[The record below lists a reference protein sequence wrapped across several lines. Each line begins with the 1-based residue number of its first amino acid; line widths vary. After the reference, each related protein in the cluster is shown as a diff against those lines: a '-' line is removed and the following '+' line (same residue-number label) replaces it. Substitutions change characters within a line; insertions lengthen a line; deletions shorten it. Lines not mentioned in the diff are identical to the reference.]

1 MLVLGRANNAFAVGA
16 GRQGL
21 KSGSV
26 HKQIREVIDSCA
38 LKKLN

>member
-1 MLVLGRANNAFAVGA
+1 MLVPEKGNNAFAMAA

-26 HKQIREVIDSCA
+26 HKHIRKIIGSCA

>member
-1 MLVLGRANNAFAVGA
+1 MLVLGKGNNAFAMGA

-21 KSGSV
+21 KSGLV
-26 HKQIREVIDSCA
+26 HKQIKKVIGSCA

>member
-1 MLVLGRANNAFAVGA
+1 MLGKGNNAFAMGA

-26 HKQIREVIDSCA
+26 HKQIRKGMGSCA
-38 LKKLN
+38 LKELN